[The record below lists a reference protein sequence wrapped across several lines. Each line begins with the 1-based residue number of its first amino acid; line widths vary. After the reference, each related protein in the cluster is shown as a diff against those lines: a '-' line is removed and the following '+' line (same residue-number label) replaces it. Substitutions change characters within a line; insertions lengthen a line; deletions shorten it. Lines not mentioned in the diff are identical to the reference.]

1 VQARRSP
8 REDGMETVEEAFE
21 PPRFGYGPSTTYSR
35 ASRHVMGPVSCPEQ
49 EALQEGAQAPSGG
62 ELGAVAVRI
71 CPRREALN
79 RGRFPRGIYPK
90 RRGISR

>member
-1 VQARRSP
+1 MVVDTSALLAILFD
-8 REDGMETVEEAFE
+8 E
-21 PPRFGYGPSTTYSR
+21 
-35 ASRHVMGPVSCPEQ
+35 PEQ
-49 EALQEGAQAPSGG
+49 EALREGAQAPCGG